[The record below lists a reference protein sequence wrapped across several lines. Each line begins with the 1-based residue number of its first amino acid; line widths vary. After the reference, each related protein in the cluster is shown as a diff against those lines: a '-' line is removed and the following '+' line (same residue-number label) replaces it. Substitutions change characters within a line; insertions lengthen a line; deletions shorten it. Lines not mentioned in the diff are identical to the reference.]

1 MDNIEDYE
9 EILLKDKKED
19 YELKIVKTYEERVTW
34 YMNGQ
39 PIMITDNKGP
49 FSCYQVEN
57 SGMMSKEDSEILI
70 GGLGFGYS
78 SQQAVNY
85 GKVTT
90 VELLP
95 SVVDFYNKTFPD
107 FPLDI
112 VVDDVCNYLK
122 NTDKTFDYILF
133 QLDFAGFDLGYRYCI
148 NTNKQIYTKT
158 FMKMLYNKLN
168 SGGVFVTEGLAEK
181 EKESPIYRIFKSVGF
196 TIEESRMQFCPYD
209 KDEPIEHIN
218 HVIWKCTK

>member
-39 PIMITDNKGP
+39 PIMVTDNKGP
-49 FSCYQVEN
+49 FSC
-57 SGMMSKEDSEILI
+57 
-70 GGLGFGYS
+70 
-78 SQQAVNY
+78 QQAVNY

-122 NTDKTFDYILF
+122 NTDNSFDYILF

-181 EKESPIYRIFKSVGF
+181 GKESPIYRIFKSVGF

-209 KDEPIEHIN
+209 KDKPIEHIN
-218 HVIWKCTK
+218 HVLWKCTK